1 MCVVRGG
8 GGDGGCVGTQLSLIG
23 GNKGISYN
31 SPLKPSLSALTLK
44 PMPEIVL
51 CLLFPKPSP
60 ETDYGLLKVTQQ
72 AEASFPPSPT
82 GCAELQMAF
91 WDH

>member
-1 MCVVRGG
+1 MGG
-8 GGDGGCVGTQLSLIG
+8 GGVCTQLSLIG

-44 PMPEIVL
+44 PMPEIVVL

-82 GCAELQMAF
+82 GCAELQMTL